1 MIMPPQKARPR
12 GSQPQP
18 SDYETDAPA
27 VDVPP
32 PPPRSNEELNLS
44 VLRRHYP
51 DVTALRHLAP
61 YAVLYAFNLDTQQ
74 WEKIGIEGTLFVC
87 ELAPSGGADRFS
99 VVILNRR
106 GLDNF
111 AMELTSE
118 AEMEITD
125 EYVILQGDQVY
136 GLWIFSEPP
145 PSSTANTRIETAEK
159 IKVLAIQA
167 AESRRARE
175 QVVRNGADAAA
186 EHEQTHDGSVPMGR
200 QVSLRELF
208 GQQRAQD
215 SAWSVHNH
223 HSPSP
228 GPGGVPGVGAGPAHV
243 DVLGQLFLK
252 AKQDYN
258 GVG

>member
-1 MIMPPQKARPR
+1 MPPKARAR
-12 GSQPQP
+12 GQGAPQPQP
-18 SDYETDAPA
+18 SDYETDFDA
-27 VDVPP
+27 PP

-44 VLRRHYP
+44 VLHRHYP
-51 DVTALRHLAP
+51 SIVSIQHVAP
-61 YAVLYAFNLDTQQ
+61 YAVLYAFNLDTSL

-87 ELAPSGGADRFS
+87 ELTEAHGGAERYS

-111 AMELTSE
+111 EMELSSE

-136 GLWIFSEPP
+136 GLWIFSEAE
-145 PSSTANTRIETAEK
+145 SSTQGMRAQTANK
-159 IKVLAIQA
+159 IKELAERA
-167 AESRRARE
+167 AESRRVRE
-175 QVVRNGADAAA
+175 QAVRNGAEEAA
-186 EHEQTHDGSVPMGR
+186 EQQSGAGGVEMGR
-200 QVSLRELF
+200 SVSLRELF
-208 GQQRAQD
+208 GQQRTAD
-215 SAWSVHNH
+215 AGFSVHNH

-228 GPGGVPGVGAGPAHV
+228 GPGAGAAPGPSQV
-243 DVLGQLFLK
+243 DILSQLFMK